1 MRLAHVVGVL
11 GRAHDLV
18 VGAHLSMCIECR
30 TRAEA
35 DTVVGGQF
43 LKALPPA
50 RLAPG
55 ALERAMERLGS
66 SHGEGDASAGA
77 TEPPMPVT
85 VELPAALGDLL
96 RAARLRW
103 LAPGIRQAILLRRA
117 DGMLRMLRVRP
128 GKAIPRHGHSGTE
141 LTLVLEGSFADETG
155 HYGPG
160 DLAEAGEGFDHRPI
174 ADGVADCLC
183 LVATLG
189 PLRFRGLL
197 GGMLRGGM

>member
-1 MRLAHVVGVL
+1 MRLAHVVGKL

-18 VGAHLSMCIECR
+18 VGAHLSRCAECR
-30 TRAEA
+30 ARAEA
-35 DTVVGGQF
+35 DMVVGGQF
-43 LKALPPA
+43 LEALPPA

-55 ALERAMERLGS
+55 ALERTMERLGS
-66 SHGEGDASAGA
+66 SLGEDDVSAGA
-77 TEPPMPVT
+77 TEPPPVT
-85 VELPAALGDLL
+85 GELPAALGDLL

-128 GKAIPRHGHSGTE
+128 GKALPRHGHSGTE

-155 HYGPG
+155 RYGPG
-160 DLAEAGEGFDHRPI
+160 DLAEAGEGFDHQPI

-183 LVATLG
+183 LVATFG
-189 PLRFRGLL
+189 PLRYRGLL
-197 GGMLRGGM
+197 GGVLRGGM